1 MKTATKI
8 LIYLTVL
15 AIIDMVIPIPFTTL
29 MLIYVVMERPAWFLN
44 IVTDI
49 YNSWHGSQICV
60 KAYWQGVGFWYLMQW
75 SGKKWIK
82 NRGGFMD
89 PEKIILDLSNELTV
103 SLKKMSEVKD
113 VNEKEAYSRIV
124 KNLSD
129 SLGVFFNLAAD
140 MMPYD
145 YDDDFD
151 DIDNEDLPF

>member
-1 MKTATKI
+1 
-8 LIYLTVL
+8 
-15 AIIDMVIPIPFTTL
+15 
-29 MLIYVVMERPAWFLN
+29 
-44 IVTDI
+44 
-49 YNSWHGSQICV
+49 
-60 KAYWQGVGFWYLMQW
+60 
-75 SGKKWIK
+75 
-82 NRGGFMD
+82 MD